1 MDKEILQS
9 IARTA
14 MDGVKDAQ
22 MQYEYAEKAAE
33 HGNHE
38 AAMFHIEEAK
48 RRLEGAK
55 TWYDRGMKMH
65 GDHVD
70 PLADMMMDHY
80 RAWYRDLHER
90 ITNLKPGA

>member
-70 PLADMMMDHY
+70 PLADI
-80 RAWYRDLHER
+80 RSSSASTTTISACIFTSR
-90 ITNLKPGA
+90 